1 MKHLKK
7 FNESLSLS
15 KKSIFDY
22 YLNLEVPQNTPDSLT
37 LKVNQLKKELQNIVG
52 TDLLDRLEK
61 SNKIIYTLK
70 KIEKAIDPQI
80 YISVFTEKS
89 GDKVYHGK
97 LNWFYED
104 DNGDV
109 QKKILGVYLGSV
121 DNFNSKDDP
130 KLIEMGKE
138 KMREKILKI
147 I

>member
-1 MKHLKK
+1 
-7 FNESLSLS
+7 
-15 KKSIFDY
+15 
-22 YLNLEVPQNTPDSLT
+22 
-37 LKVNQLKKELQNIVG
+37 
-52 TDLLDRLEK
+52 LDRLEK

-80 YISVFTEKS
+80 YISVFTEKN

-104 DNGDV
+104 DNGNV

-121 DNFNSKDDP
+121 DNFNGKDDP

-138 KMREKILKI
+138 KMRENIKIYINKI
-147 I
+147 KS